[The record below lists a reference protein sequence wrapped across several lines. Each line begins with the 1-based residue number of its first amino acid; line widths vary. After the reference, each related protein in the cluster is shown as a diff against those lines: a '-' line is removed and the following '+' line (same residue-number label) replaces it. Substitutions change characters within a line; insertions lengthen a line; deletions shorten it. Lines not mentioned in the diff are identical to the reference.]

1 MSTIKKIEVE
11 IFNKNPLAQVIVTIE
26 TNEEERRKRENKLKE
41 YERKIMEKSDQLSE
55 KAMTEQ
61 LIEIKPNQKSMDLL
75 LNDCEKIKTHKSLFM
90 D

>member
-1 MSTIKKIEVE
+1 MTESF
-11 IFNKNPLAQVIVTIE
+11 FNYITSGSIDEQVLPIE
-26 TNEEERRKRENKLKE
+26 TEEERRKRENKLKE

>member
-1 MSTIKKIEVE
+1 
-11 IFNKNPLAQVIVTIE
+11 
-26 TNEEERRKRENKLKE
+26 
-41 YERKIMEKSDQLSE
+41 MEKSDQLSE